1 MAWCHSMALH
11 PSAIKVLS
19 LSTPPVIHHVLVL
32 CTLLIHLCH
41 HIAFNYFL
49 TSASLT
55 KNPSHRYLQ
64 AFFCGAEALQQI
76 TSTVSSGLASAS
88 AFPGVQ
94 AGSVVITDRAVDAR
108 FQPRFEQVVL
118 GDVVVRGTDL
128 DGGLVEELLACSEA
142 IPDFPTLVGHTMC
155 TYDFYE
161 GKTCF
166 GCPFPRGALT

>member
-1 MAWCHSMALH
+1 MTKLVDKYYFPDTLCNSSKFFLECCRTVNLH
-11 PSAIKVLS
+11 L
-19 LSTPPVIHHVLVL
+19 
-32 CTLLIHLCH
+32 
-41 HIAFNYFL
+41 
-49 TSASLT
+49 
-55 KNPSHRYLQ
+55 R
-64 AFFCGAEALQQI
+64 GLQQI